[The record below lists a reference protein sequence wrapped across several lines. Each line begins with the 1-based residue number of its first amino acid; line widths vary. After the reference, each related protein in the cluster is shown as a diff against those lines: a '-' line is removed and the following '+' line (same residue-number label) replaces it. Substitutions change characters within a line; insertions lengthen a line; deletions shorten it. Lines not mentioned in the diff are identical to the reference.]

1 MSVSFDFSGKRVLLT
16 GASRGIGYGIAKGF
30 AAAGAELLIVAEDE
44 AIMAAAENLSAQTN
58 GKVQGIVCDISD
70 RQAVQQVLGNIG
82 AVDVLINNAGME
94 RPTPLNGAAPQTDD
108 TFEKILAVNIAGTNN
123 VTRALVQQI
132 KDGGKIIL
140 TSSIWGKT
148 SVPEFS
154 AYAASKHAMI
164 GLTRTWAQ
172 ELGPRNICVNAVC
185 PGWIKT
191 ETAMASLKSMAQ
203 TSGRSEAEV
212 EAEIS
217 SVQAIGG
224 LMVPEDIAG
233 LYLFL
238 ASSAASNIT
247 GQAINIDRGEVMV

>member
-1 MSVSFDFSGKRVLLT
+1 MTVTFDFSGKRVLIT
-16 GASRGIGYGIAKGF
+16 GASSGIGYGIAEAF
-30 AAAGAELLIVAEDE
+30 AAAGAELIILADNDLI
-44 AIMAAAENLSAQTN
+44 MSAAASLGRN
-58 GKVQGIVCDISD
+58 VQAFQCDISD
-70 RQAVQQVLGNIG
+70 RAAVQKVLADIG
-82 AVDVLINNAGME
+82 ELDVLINNAGFE
-94 RPTPLNGAAPQTDD
+94 KPTPLDGAAPATDD
-108 TFEKILAVNIAGTNN
+108 TFERIVAVNISGTHN
-123 VTRALVQQI
+123 VTRALVSKL
-132 KDGGKIIL
+132 KDGGRMIL

-148 SVPEFS
+148 SVAEFS

-191 ETAMASLKSMAQ
+191 GQAMASLQAMAQ
-203 TSGRSEAEV
+203 SSRRSEADI

-224 LMVPEDIAG
+224 LMVPADIAG

-238 ASSAASNIT
+238 ASDAAANIT

>member
-1 MSVSFDFSGKRVLLT
+1 MTISFDFSGKKVLVT
-16 GASRGIGYGIAKGF
+16 GASSGIGLGVARAF
-30 AAAGAELLIVAEDE
+30 ATSGADVYILAESSDIHSVAET
-44 AIMAAAENLSAQTN
+44 LP
-58 GKVQGIVCDISD
+58 GKVTPLQCDISD
-70 RQAVQQVLGNIG
+70 RDAVTRVLS
-82 AVDVLINNAGME
+82 ALPQLDVLVNNAGME
-94 RPTPLNGAAPQTDD
+94 RPTPLNGPAPQTDD
-108 TFEKILAVNIAGTNN
+108 TFEKILAVNIAGTSH
-123 VTRALVQQI
+123 VTRALVNQI

-191 ETAMASLKSMAQ
+191 ESALASLKSMAQ
-203 TSGRSEAEV
+203 TTGRSEAGI

-217 SVQAIGG
+217 ATQALPG
-224 LMVPEDIAG
+224 LMVADDIAG

-238 ASSAASNIT
+238 ASPAANNIT